1 MEKIC
6 FIICANNESLLSE
19 CLLYLEQLIV
29 PEEIEKEIIIIK
41 EAESMAAGYNE
52 AMATSDAKYKAY
64 LHQDTFIVN
73 RNFIDDVIGLFKN
86 NSDIGMLGMVG
97 CEKLPKD
104 AIMWN
109 AIRVGDFYGY
119 DAADDLAK
127 KSIIRVESSCKEVQA
142 VDGFLLVTQYDIPWR
157 DDILKGWD
165 FYDVSQCLEFKKAG
179 YKVVVPCQKPAWA
192 IHKCGN
198 PSLWNYED
206 SRRIVVKE
214 YLVNDR

>member
-29 PEEIEKEIIIIK
+29 PEGIEKEVMPIK
-41 EAESMAAGYNE
+41 NAASMAAGYNE
-52 AMATSDAKYKAY
+52 GMAASDAKYKVY

-73 RNFIDDVIGLFKN
+73 TNFIDDVISIFRN
-86 NSDIGMLGMVG
+86 NSDIGMMGMVG
-97 CEKLPKD
+97 CEKLPED

-109 AIRVGDFYGY
+109 TTRVGDFYGY
-119 DAADDLAK
+119 DIADNLAK
-127 KSIIRVESSCKEVQA
+127 KSIRRVENSFKVVQV
-142 VDGFLLVTQYDIPWR
+142 VDGFLMISQYDIPWR

-179 YKVVVPCQKPAWA
+179 YQVVVPCQKPAWT

-198 PSLWNYED
+198 PSLWNYEEN
-206 SRRIVVKE
+206 RQVVVKE
-214 YLVNDR
+214 YLLNDR